1 MVQIRCV
8 VLYCY
13 LHPPLP
19 ILSGLYYSTP
29 LRLDVYKNGV
39 VIFPNN
45 AEIID
50 GKYTLKPKDPGL
62 PDDQVSDSLGLSIL
76 GLQIGWS

>member
-1 MVQIRCV
+1 M
-8 VLYCY
+8 
-13 LHPPLP
+13 
-19 ILSGLYYSTP
+19 
-29 LRLDVYKNGV
+29 YKNGV

-76 GLQIGWS
+76 ALQIGVSSALIWRCSFKKKTNRRIKPLMSILSFFIFI